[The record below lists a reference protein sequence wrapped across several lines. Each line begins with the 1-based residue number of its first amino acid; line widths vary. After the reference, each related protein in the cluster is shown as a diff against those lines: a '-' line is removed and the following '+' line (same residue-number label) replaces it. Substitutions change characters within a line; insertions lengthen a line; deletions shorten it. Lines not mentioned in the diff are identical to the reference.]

1 MKIKQVKELDDGV
14 SGITIEG
21 KIIKTPKPPNSGEYG
36 WSQMIILK
44 DDTGEI
50 GSWIKI
56 ASAEDAYKVGQYIKV
71 QGKVSRYMKGDK
83 PGISLNNGQVMEEIV
98 RDEIVQAPAQSST
111 ESSTESTKESSTQ
124 PNTQP
129 ISRDDYWAK
138 KFEWDKLVHF
148 SIIRQCSIKAV
159 TELAKIPPSKTF
171 LIKVHTEK
179 DFFVF
184 ADKIQDY
191 IRKKITSED
200 IIKEFGGEIIGTSE
214 DGIPEVET
222 KKERT
227 KKAEEIVGETRFKP
241 ASTKQKNVI
250 FGYKDKEGFHKG
262 IIDSRYIET
271 EEIKKIGDPKK
282 MSVEQASEWIEFWW
296 GEQGN
301 PEDIGA
307 RKQREIEN
315 PRDKNGKP
323 VNALVKGDKTSLVKE
338 VLIDEVNALRR
349 EHRLN
354 DDEKFEKET
363 GSNPKIEELS
373 EAELT
378 RLKGILKRYIPF

>member
-1 MKIKQVKELDDGV
+1 MKMKIEELSRASEGD
-14 SGITIEG
+14 ILELEG
-21 KIIKTPKPPNSGEYG
+21 KVFRLKEPNSNDFDGEIVWG
-36 WSQMIILK
+36 QFVVLK
-44 DDTGEI
+44 DDSGEQGCWLKLDSKEGFVTKGMTI
-50 GSWIKI
+50 SIK
-56 ASAEDAYKVGQYIKV
+56 
-71 QGKVSRYMKGDK
+71 GKLGKEYTTSRGKK
-83 PGISLNNGQVMEEIV
+83 ARSINNC
-98 RDEIVQAPAQSST
+98 DFDIVQDPAQSST
-111 ESSTESTKESSTQ
+111 ESSTQ
-124 PNTQP
+124 PTATTSARP
-129 ISRDDYWAK
+129 VSDRDNYWEK

-159 TELAKIPPSKTF
+159 TELAKIPPSKIS
-171 LIKVHTEK
+171 IKVHTEK
-179 DFFVF
+179 DFFIF

-200 IIKEFGGEIIGTSE
+200 IIKEFGGEIIGTSK
-214 DGIPEVET
+214 DGTPKVET
-222 KKERT
+222 GTKEERT
-227 KKAEEIVGETRFKP
+227 KKAEGIVGETRFKP
-241 ASTKQKNVI
+241 ASTKQKNII

-282 MSVEQASEWIEFWW
+282 MSVESASEWIEFWW

-307 RKQREIEN
+307 RKQREIDN

-323 VNALVKGDKTSLVKE
+323 VNALVKGDKTSIAKE
-338 VLIDEVNALRR
+338 VLVDDIYTLRR

-363 GSNPKIEELS
+363 GCNPKIEELT

-378 RLKGILKRYIPF
+378 KLKSILKRYIPF

>member
-1 MKIKQVKELDDGV
+1 MKIQQVKELDDGV

-21 KIIKTPKPPNSGEYG
+21 RITKTPKPPNSGEYG
-36 WSQMIILK
+36 WSQMVILK

-56 ASAEDAYKVGQYIKV
+56 ASAESAYKVGQYIKV
-71 QGKVSRYMKGDK
+71 QGKVSRYIKGDK
-83 PGISLNNGQVMEEIV
+83 PGISLNNGQVIEEIV
-98 RDEIVQAPAQSST
+98 KEEIVQDPAQKST
-111 ESSTESTKESSTQ
+111 QESSQQTQAGTKD
-124 PNTQP
+124 N
-129 ISRDDYWAK
+129 YWEK
-138 KFEWDKLVHF
+138 KFEWDKKVQAI
-148 SIIRQCSIKAV
+148 IIRECAIKAV
-159 TELAKIPPSKTF
+159 TELAKIPPSKVS
-171 LIKVHTEK
+171 IKVHTEK

-184 ADKIQDY
+184 ANKIKDY
-191 IRKKITSED
+191 ILKKITSEN
-200 IIKEFGGEIIGTSE
+200 ITKESGGTTKVEKE
-214 DGIPEVET
+214 ET
-222 KKERT
+222 KEERT
-227 KKAEEIVGETRFKP
+227 KKARDIVGKTEFKP

-354 DDEKFEKET
+354 DDEKFKKEI
-363 GSNPKIEELS
+363 GYNPKIEELT
-373 EAELT
+373 EADLIK
-378 RLKGILKRYIPF
+378 LKSILKKYIPF